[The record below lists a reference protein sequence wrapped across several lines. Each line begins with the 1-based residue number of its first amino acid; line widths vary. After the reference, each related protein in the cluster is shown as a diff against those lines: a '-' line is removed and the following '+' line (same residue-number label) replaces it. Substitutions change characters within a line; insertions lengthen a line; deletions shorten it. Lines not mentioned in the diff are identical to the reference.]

1 VQPPRGFKMSSS
13 GKRVLLVIGG
23 GIAAYAA
30 KRV

>member
-1 VQPPRGFKMSSS
+1 MSLS